1 MDSAYVFD
9 SEQATKLLM
18 KNYELVKTSGVSF
31 IDKRIR
37 FLIARLLREIMKS
50 FNQKNSMK

>member
-1 MDSAYVFD
+1 MDSANVFD

-37 FLIARLLREIMKS
+37 FLIARLLRGIMKWLIQR
-50 FNQKNSMK
+50 NLVK

>member
-18 KNYELVKTSGVSF
+18 KNY
-31 IDKRIR
+31 
-37 FLIARLLREIMKS
+37 
-50 FNQKNSMK
+50 